1 MADTREK
8 TKDTFGTASWKPER
22 PGDQGKGGTQAA
34 TDKTKEATS
43 GVAGAVKEKVEDMA
57 AGASQLAGKVKD
69 SAEEWASSVGG
80 AAVQAK
86 DKAQEVAAAA
96 AEKVGEVGQ
105 DVTDLIRRYPLPAL
119 LVGIGVGFL
128 LAHLLRGTPSATT

>member
-8 TKDTFGTASWKPER
+8 IKDTSGTAPWKSER
-22 PGDQGKGGTQAA
+22 PGDQGGGTQGPSNR
-34 TDKTKEATS
+34 TKEATS
-43 GVAGAVKEKVEDMA
+43 GVAGDVKEKVEDMA

-69 SAEEWASSVGG
+69 TAEEWASSVGG

-86 DKAQEVAAAA
+86 DKAQELAAAA

>member
-1 MADTREK
+1 MAETSEK
-8 TKDTFGTASWKPER
+8 TRYTAGTASEASKKPGV
-22 PGDQGKGGTQAA
+22 PGNGKTASK
-34 TDKTKEATS
+34 DKPQEATS

-69 SAEEWASSVGG
+69 TAEEWASSVGG

-86 DKAQEVAAAA
+86 DKAQEVAGAA

-119 LVGIGVGFL
+119 LVGVGVGFL

>member
-8 TKDTFGTASWKPER
+8 TKDTSGTAPGKPER
-22 PGDQGKGGTQAA
+22 PADQGKGGTQVAS
-34 TDKTKEATS
+34 DKTKEPTS

-69 SAEEWASSVGG
+69 TAEEWGSSVG
-80 AAVQAK
+80 AATVQAK
-86 DKAQEVAAAA
+86 EKAQEVAGAA

-119 LVGIGVGFL
+119 LVGVGVGFL
-128 LAHLLRGTPSATT
+128 LARVLRGTPSPTT

>member
-1 MADTREK
+1 MAETRESI
-8 TKDTFGTASWKPER
+8 KDPSGTV
-22 PGDQGKGGTQAA
+22 PGMAEQAA
-34 TDKTKEATS
+34 DLGKASIPASKDKPQEATS
-43 GVAGAVKEKVEDMA
+43 GVVGAVGDKV
-57 AGASQLAGKVKD
+57 
-69 SAEEWASSVGG
+69 
-80 AAVQAK
+80 
-86 DKAQEVAAAA
+86 QEVAAAA

>member
-8 TKDTFGTASWKPER
+8 LKDTSGTAPWKPDR
-22 PGDQGKGGTQAA
+22 PGDPGKGSTQVAS
-34 TDKTKEATS
+34 DRTKEVTS

-69 SAEEWASSVGG
+69 TAEEWASSVGG

-86 DKAQEVAAAA
+86 DKAQEVAGAA

-119 LVGIGVGFL
+119 LVGVGVGFL
-128 LAHLLRGTPSATT
+128 LANLLRRTPSATQ

>member
-1 MADTREK
+1 MADIREK
-8 TKDTFGTASWKPER
+8 TKDTSGTAPGKPER
-22 PGDQGKGGTQAA
+22 PADQGKGGTQVA

-43 GVAGAVKEKVEDMA
+43 GVSGAVKEKAEDMA

-69 SAEEWASSVGG
+69 TAEEWASSVGG

-86 DKAQEVAAAA
+86 EKAQEVAGAAA
-96 AEKVGEVGQ
+96 DKVGEVGQ

-119 LVGIGVGFL
+119 LVGIGMGFL